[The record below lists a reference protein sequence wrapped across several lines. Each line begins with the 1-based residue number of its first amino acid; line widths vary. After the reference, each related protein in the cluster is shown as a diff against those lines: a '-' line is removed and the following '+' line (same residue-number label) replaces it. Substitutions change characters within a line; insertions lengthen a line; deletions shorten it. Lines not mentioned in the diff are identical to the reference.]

1 MLDKF
6 YAKIGEASSAAPI
19 ILSVALMLFFGF
31 TMTRI
36 TKRLRLPSVTAYI
49 AAGILLGPYVF
60 GLVPTAVVD
69 GMAFLS
75 DIALAFIAFGVG
87 EFFKVE
93 ALKKNGWRTVV
104 ITLFETTLSSLL
116 VFLVAYLLLGL
127 GLSFSLVLAA
137 LASAT
142 APTSTVMTIRQTG
155 AKGDFVDTLLQVM
168 ALGNV
173 VSLLSY
179 SVAISIAVAALG
191 GDTLS
196 FGTVAM
202 PIVRNLV
209 AVAVGGAFG
218 LALRLLIPEG
228 RSSDNRL
235 IIVVA
240 VLFLFCGFCSVID
253 VSPLLGCMMIG
264 AVYVNL
270 GGDAKL
276 FLQVS
281 YFSPPILLLFF
292 VRSGIG
298 FRLNALFASGTSFI
312 AYPLILVSIVY
323 VLVRSVGKVGGAY
336 LGCLTVSKPPRVRNY
351 LGMAEI
357 PQASVAIGLAVLG
370 ARTLG
375 GEMGA
380 TLETVVVAAGILYEI
395 IGPVSAKLALY
406 LSGSYTECLEELV
419 PEVKGKDE
427 IAILCE
433 RIRAIR
439 EELPKRSPPALS
451 PEEAFTDAALEQREA
466 MSYAPRHRGPW
477 RRV

>member
-1 MLDKF
+1 MLDAF
-6 YAKIGEASSAAPI
+6 YERIGQTSSVAPV

-31 TMTRI
+31 AATRI
-36 TKRLRLPSVTAYI
+36 TKRLRLPSVTAYLG
-49 AAGILLGPYVF
+49 AGILLGPYVF
-60 GLVPTAVVD
+60 DLVPTAVVD
-69 GMAFLS
+69 GMSFLS

-87 EFFKVE
+87 EFFKVS
-93 ALKKNGWRTVV
+93 ALRKNGWRTVV
-104 ITLFETTLSSLL
+104 ITLSEALLSALL

-142 APTSTVMTIRQTG
+142 APASTVMTIRQTG

-168 ALGNV
+168 ALDNV

-179 SVAISIAVAALG
+179 SVAISVAVAALG
-191 GDTLS
+191 GGVLS
-196 FGTVAM
+196 FGTVAL
-202 PIVRNLV
+202 PLLRNLLGV
-209 AVAVGGAFG
+209 IVGAVLGFV
-218 LALRLLIPEG
+218 LRLLIPEG
-228 RSSDNRL
+228 RSTDNRL

-240 VLFLFCGFCSVID
+240 LLFLFCGFCSVID

-270 GGDAKL
+270 GGDDKL

-298 FRLNALFASGTSFI
+298 FRLDSLFAGSALV
-312 AYPLILVSIVY
+312 AYPLILVSVTY
-323 VLVRSVGKVGGAY
+323 FLVRIVGKVGGSY
-336 LGCLTVSKPPRVRNY
+336 LGCLAVGKEKRVRNY

-370 ARTLG
+370 ARALG
-375 GEMGA
+375 GDMGA
-380 TLETVVVAAGILYEI
+380 TLETVIVAAGILYEI
-395 IGPVSAKLALY
+395 VGPVSAKLALY
-406 LSGSYTECLEELV
+406 LSGSYTDELPSAPV
-419 PEVKGKDE
+419 AEGTDEV
-427 IAILCE
+427 AVLCE

-439 EELPKRSPPALS
+439 EGLPEREAPPPTPEDAFTEAALS
-451 PEEAFTDAALEQREA
+451 QREA
-466 MSYAPRHRGPW
+466 MMTRRRGRW
-477 RRV
+477 WQ